1 MKETARLENI
11 EAMYAAFSDERL
23 RWLMGKG
30 DLLVQKGELDEDRF
44 QHLIA
49 KTVRDEYVRN
59 LIMDAIRNGYR
70 TVTDISNT
78 TRFQSSIVVTS
89 LLALMKW
96 NKIEIVEQRGQEYLY
111 ALTEEAE

>member
-1 MKETARLENI
+1 MRETAKTENI

-23 RWLMGKG
+23 RWLIGKG
-30 DLLVQKGELDEDRF
+30 DLLVQKGELAEERLQF
-44 QHLIA
+44 LIA

-70 TVTDISNT
+70 TATDISNT
-78 TRFQSSIVVTS
+78 TRFESSIVVTS

-96 NKIEIVEQRGQEYLY
+96 NKVEVVEQRGVEYLY